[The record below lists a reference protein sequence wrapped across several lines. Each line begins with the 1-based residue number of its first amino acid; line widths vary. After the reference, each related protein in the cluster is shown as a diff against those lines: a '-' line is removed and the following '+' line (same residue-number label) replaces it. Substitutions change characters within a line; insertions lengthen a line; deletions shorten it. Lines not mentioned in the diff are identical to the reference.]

1 MLLPKQR
8 TTLDQL
14 PTLEARYPSPY
25 HPHPQGTTMEDL
37 EGSIGTMMMRST
49 LRMMAGM
56 MKMKATN
63 KKKRILL
70 MKSTMI
76 REMVWD
82 DVEVVVEV
90 LGVI

>member
-1 MLLPKQR
+1 
-8 TTLDQL
+8 
-14 PTLEARYPSPY
+14 
-25 HPHPQGTTMEDL
+25 MEDL

-70 MKSTMI
+70 MKSTTI

-82 DVEVVVEV
+82 GVEVVVEV